1 MKTVDWLQW
10 ITRAV
15 QSNRQRSFLTALGI
29 AVGIAAVA
37 LLTSV
42 GEGVRKNVLSS
53 FEDFGTRLIAISPG
67 KINNQGMA
75 GIVNSV
81 RPLTFDDVAILQR
94 IPYVQTVVPTIRG
107 QARVEYGSLQRNTQ
121 VMGVSGAAQDMWKT
135 GIALG
140 TFLPYDDSNSARSYV
155 VLGAKVTRELFA
167 NENPLGKFVRVG
179 GQRYRVIGTM
189 ETKGSFLGTDMDDMI
204 VIPTASAMQL
214 FNREGLME
222 IDVMFSED
230 TNSTETMARIKRRLV
245 AVHGKE
251 DFTLFSQEDM
261 LKSLDR
267 ILNIMTMG
275 VAAIASI
282 SLLVGGVGVLTIMMV
297 SLKERTAELGLLRAL
312 GCTRPQLLMMF
323 LGEAALL
330 ASLGGLAGLTLVVSL
345 VLLAKLFFPALPLL
359 LKPLYLLGAWL
370 LSTIIGLLAGIY
382 PAWRAAEMNPI
393 EALRHE

>member
-1 MKTVDWLQW
+1 MHLIDWFQW
-10 ITRAV
+10 ISRAV
-15 QSNRQRSFLTALGI
+15 FSNRQRSFLTSLGI
-29 AVGIAAVA
+29 AVGIASVA

-42 GEGVRKNVLSS
+42 GEGVRTNIMSS

-67 KINNQGMA
+67 KINSHGMA
-75 GIVNSV
+75 GIMNSV
-81 RPLTFDDVAILQR
+81 RPLTLEDADMLQR
-94 IPYVQTVVPTIRG
+94 LPHVVTVVPVIRG
-107 QARVEYGSLQRNTQ
+107 QARVEYGSLARNTQ
-121 VMGVSGAAQDMWKT
+121 VHGVNGAAQDMWKT
-135 GIALG
+135 GVTLG
-140 TFLPYDDSNSARSYV
+140 SFLPRDDNDMARNYA
-155 VLGAKVTRELFA
+155 VLGAKVTKELFPS
-167 NENPLGKFVRVG
+167 ENPLGKFVRIG

-189 ETKGSFLGTDMDDMI
+189 KTKGNFLGMDMDDMV

-222 IDVMFSED
+222 INVMFSED
-230 TNSTETMARIKRRLV
+230 TNSAETMARIKQRLISL
-245 AVHGKE
+245 HGKE

-297 SLKERTAELGLLRAL
+297 SLKERTGELGLLRAL
-312 GCTRPQLLMMF
+312 GCTQPQLISMF

-330 ASLGGLAGLTLVVSL
+330 ASLGGLAGLSL
-345 VLLAKLFFPALPLL
+345 VIALFIVCTLFFPAVPLV
-359 LKPLYLLGAWL
+359 LKPAYLGGAWL
-370 LSTIIGLLAGIY
+370 LSTLVGLLAGIY
-382 PAWRAAEMNPI
+382 PAWQAARMNPI

>member
-1 MKTVDWLQW
+1 MHPIDWFQW
-10 ITRAV
+10 ISRAV
-15 QSNRQRSFLTALGI
+15 FSNRQRSFLTSLGI
-29 AVGIAAVA
+29 AVGIASVA

-42 GEGVRKNVLSS
+42 GEGVRTNIMSS

-75 GIVNSV
+75 GIMNSV
-81 RPLTFDDVAILQR
+81 RPLTLEDADMLQR
-94 IPYVQTVVPTIRG
+94 LPHVLTVVPVIRG
-107 QARVEYGSLQRNTQ
+107 QARVEYGSLTRNTQ
-121 VMGVSGAAQDMWKT
+121 VHGVNGAAQDMWKT
-135 GIALG
+135 GVTLG
-140 TFLPYDDSNSARSYV
+140 TFLPRDDNDVARNYA
-155 VLGAKVTRELFA
+155 VLGAKVTKELFPA
-167 NENPLGKFVRVG
+167 ENPLGKFVRIG

-189 ETKGSFLGTDMDDMI
+189 ETKGNFLGMDMDDMV

-214 FNREGLME
+214 FNRESLME
-222 IDVMFSED
+222 INVMFSED
-230 TNSTETMARIKRRLV
+230 TTSAETMARIKQRLI
-245 AVHGKE
+245 ALHGKE

-297 SLKERTAELGLLRAL
+297 SLKERTGELGLLRAL
-312 GCTRPQLLMMF
+312 GCTQPQLISLF

-330 ASLGGLAGLTLVVSL
+330 ASLGGLAGLSLVVAL
-345 VLLAKLFFPALPLL
+345 FILCALFFPAVPLV
-359 LKPLYLLGAWL
+359 LKPTYLGGAWL
-370 LSTIIGLLAGIY
+370 LSTIVGLLAGIY
-382 PAWRAAEMNPI
+382 PAWKAAQMNPI

>member
-1 MKTVDWLQW
+1 MNILDWLRW
-10 ITRAV
+10 VSRAV
-15 QSNRQRSFLTALGI
+15 LSNRQRSFLTALGI
-29 AVGIAAVA
+29 AVGIASVA

-42 GEGVRKNVLSS
+42 GEGVRNNIMKS

-75 GIVNSV
+75 GVINSV
-81 RPLTFDDVAILQR
+81 RPLTLEDADLLQQL
-94 IPYVQTVVPTIRG
+94 PYVQTVVPVIRG
-107 QARVEYGSLQRNTQ
+107 SARVEYGSLTRNTQ
-121 VMGVSGAAQDMWKT
+121 VHGVNGVAQDMWKT
-135 GIALG
+135 GVTLG
-140 TFLPYDDSNSARSYV
+140 KFLPKDDNDSARNYA
-155 VLGAKVTRELFA
+155 VLGAKVTQELFP
-167 NENPLGKFVRVG
+167 NENPLGKFVRIG

-189 ETKGSFLGTDMDDMI
+189 ETKGNFLGMDMDDMV

-214 FNREGLME
+214 FNRESLME

-230 TNSTETMARIKRRLV
+230 TTSKDTMERIKKRLI
-245 AVHGKE
+245 ALHGKE

-297 SLKERTAELGLLRAL
+297 SLKERTGELGLLRAL
-312 GCTRPQLLMMF
+312 GCTQPQLLGMF
-323 LGEAALL
+323 LGEAAML
-330 ASLGGLAGLTLVVSL
+330 ASLGGLAGLSL
-345 VLLAKLFFPALPLL
+345 VISLFIVCKLFFPAIPLL

-370 LSTIIGLLAGIY
+370 LSTLVGLLAGIY
-382 PAWRAAEMNPI
+382 PAWQAAQMNPI

>member
-1 MKTVDWLQW
+1 MNILDWFQW
-10 ITRAV
+10 VSRAV
-15 QSNRQRSFLTALGI
+15 LSNRQRSFLTALGI
-29 AVGIAAVA
+29 AVGIASVA

-42 GEGVRKNVLSS
+42 GEGVRNNIMKS

-75 GIVNSV
+75 GVINSV
-81 RPLTFDDVAILQR
+81 RPLTLEDADLLQQL
-94 IPYVQTVVPTIRG
+94 PYVQTVVPVIRG
-107 QARVEYGSLQRNTQ
+107 SARVEYGSLTRNTQ
-121 VMGVSGAAQDMWKT
+121 VHGVNGAAQDMWKT
-135 GIALG
+135 GITLG
-140 TFLPYDDSNSARSYV
+140 KFLPKDDNNSARNYA
-155 VLGAKVTRELFA
+155 VLGAKVTQELFA
-167 NENPLGKFVRVG
+167 NENPLGKFVRIG

-189 ETKGSFLGTDMDDMI
+189 ETKGNFLGMDMDDMV

-214 FNREGLME
+214 FNRESLME

-230 TNSTETMARIKRRLV
+230 TTSKDTMERIKKRLI
-245 AVHGKE
+245 ALHGKE

-297 SLKERTAELGLLRAL
+297 SLKERTGELGLLRAL
-312 GCTRPQLLMMF
+312 GCTRPQLLGMF
-323 LGEAALL
+323 LGEAAML
-330 ASLGGLAGLTLVVSL
+330 ASLGGLAGLSL
-345 VLLAKLFFPALPLL
+345 VISLFIICKLFLPAVPLL

-370 LSTIIGLLAGIY
+370 LSTLVGLLAGIY
-382 PAWRAAEMNPI
+382 PAWQAAQMNPI